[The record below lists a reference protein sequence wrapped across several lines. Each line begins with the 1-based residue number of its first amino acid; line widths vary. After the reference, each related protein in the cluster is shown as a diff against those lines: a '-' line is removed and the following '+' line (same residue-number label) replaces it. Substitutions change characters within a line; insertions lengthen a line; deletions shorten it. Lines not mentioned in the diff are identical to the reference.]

1 MFPNASAKPLIIPPA
16 IAGEQAAAAA
26 AAALRRGSEAICL
39 EDELIFSLDRKWKV
53 MQAALMCNV
62 VTFTGAG
69 QTADRGSTFNQ
80 MLSLNDK
87 TCIFD
92 TEVDLIFWG

>member
-26 AAALRRGSEAICL
+26 ALRRGSEEICL
-39 EDELIFSLDRKWKV
+39 EAELIFSLDRKWKV

-62 VTFTGAG
+62 VTFWASERPQTG
-69 QTADRGSTFNQ
+69 
-80 MLSLNDK
+80 
-87 TCIFD
+87 
-92 TEVDLIFWG
+92 EVPLTKCCH